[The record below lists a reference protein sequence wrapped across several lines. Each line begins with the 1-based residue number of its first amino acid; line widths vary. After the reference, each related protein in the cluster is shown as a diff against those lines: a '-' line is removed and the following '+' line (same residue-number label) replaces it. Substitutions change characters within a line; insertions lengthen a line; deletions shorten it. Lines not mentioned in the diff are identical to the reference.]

1 MKSQKISL
9 ISIFLV
15 AFTMGSSV
23 PVYGDIVGDAWCD
36 GYDPENPTFEFP
48 IRYALDAQ
56 VYTIDLI
63 ATLPTPIPNPL
74 LQIPT
79 EFQKIAGDVMEAR
92 SWSLVATLPTP
103 IPNPPSSLPIP
114 IPGPNTAVAAQ
125 SRALHRVEHLG
136 ETIDQA
142 YYAQGWITEEQF
154 NDLSNIQLS
163 LQNLIE
169 SLPVPIP

>member
-1 MKSQKISL
+1 MMKAQTISF

-15 AFTMGSSV
+15 AFTMGSSSTL
-23 PVYGDIVGDAWCD
+23 YGDIVGDAWCD
-36 GYDPENPTFEFP
+36 VYDPANPSFEFP
-48 IRYALDAQ
+48 IRYALDAE
-56 VYTIDLI
+56 VYTIELI
-63 ATLPTPIPNPL
+63 STLPTPIPKPL

-125 SRALHRVEHLG
+125 DRALHRVEHLG
-136 ETIDQA
+136 EKIDQV
-142 YYAQGWITEEQF
+142 YGQGWITEEEF
-154 NDLSNIQLS
+154 NDLTTIQVS
-163 LQNLIE
+163 LQSLIE
-169 SLPVPIP
+169 SLPIPIP